1 VKKLLLV
8 FLPAVFAMAPPA
20 AFASDGTI
28 TFTGSVTS
36 QTCVINGGAPDFTVA
51 LPKVSSTVL
60 NSADAKAGQTNF
72 RITLTSC
79 DPAKNSAR
87 AFFEIGPNVNADSG
101 RLKTNVSNV
110 EIGLANADG
119 KDIKIGESSRTD
131 YLPISADRTATL
143 NYIAQYVATGAAGI
157 GDVKTSVTYS
167 VEYQ

>member
-1 VKKLLLV
+1 VKKLLLAS
-8 FLPAVFAMAPPA
+8 LLAVSAFAPSAS
-20 AFASDGTI
+20 FASDGTI

-51 LPKVSSTVL
+51 LPQVSSTNL
-60 NSADAKAGQTNF
+60 KNADTKAGQTNF

-87 AFFEIGPNVNADSG
+87 AFFEKGPNVNTDSG
-101 RLKTNVSNV
+101 RLKTNVANV
-110 EIGLANADG
+110 EIGLASADG
-119 KDIKIGESSRTD
+119 KDIKIGENLGSD
-131 YLPISADRTATL
+131 YLPIAVDRTAAL
-143 NYIAQYVATGAAGI
+143 DYIAQYVATGAADI